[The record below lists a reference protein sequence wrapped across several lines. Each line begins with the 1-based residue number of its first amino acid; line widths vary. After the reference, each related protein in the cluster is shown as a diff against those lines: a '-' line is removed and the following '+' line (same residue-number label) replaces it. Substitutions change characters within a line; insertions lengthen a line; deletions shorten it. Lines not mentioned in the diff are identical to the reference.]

1 ESKLLVDKY
10 IEQIAVIADKRKF
23 VSALRVPANALI
35 EEYAREQG
43 ISFKG
48 REDLCTNEKI
58 IKMLTERI
66 NTLQQ
71 GLAGYEQV
79 QRFTLLT
86 EPFTMENGELTNT
99 LKTRRP
105 VIIKNYA
112 EVIEKMYQE

>member
-1 ESKLLVDKY
+1 
-10 IEQIAVIADKRKF
+10 
-23 VSALRVPANALI
+23 
-35 EEYAREQG
+35 
-43 ISFKG
+43 
-48 REDLCTNEKI
+48 
-58 IKMLTERI
+58 MLTERI

-79 QRFTLLT
+79 KRFTLLT

-112 EVIEKMYQE
+112 EVIEKMYQEE